1 MEVFSCINFPFA
13 EMLVAKYLG
22 IYLNLVCNQMK
33 VRAHGRRGWR
43 GFWGITWFSGGNGGW
58 GGISCHQ
65 QGINEGPIE
74 NLLSN

>member
-1 MEVFSCINFPFA
+1 MKVFSCINFPFA
-13 EMLVAKYLG
+13 KMLVAKYLG
-22 IYLNLVCNQMK
+22 IYLTLVCNQMK
-33 VRAHGRRGWR
+33 VRGHGGR
-43 GFWGITWFSGGNGGW
+43 GFWGITWFSRGNGGW

>member
-1 MEVFSCINFPFA
+1 MEGGDREDFGES
-13 EMLVAKYLG
+13 
-22 IYLNLVCNQMK
+22 
-33 VRAHGRRGWR
+33 HG
-43 GFWGITWFSGGNGGW
+43 FQGGTEG

>member
-22 IYLNLVCNQMK
+22 IYLTLVCNQMK

-43 GFWGITWFSGGNGGW
+43 GFWGITWFSGENVGW
-58 GGISCHQ
+58 GGNSCHQ
-65 QGINEGPIE
+65 KGINEGPIE